1 MEIIYDG
8 KTKRI
13 LSDGEKVLLQF
24 KDTVTGDARG
34 KLDTGGDFLVG
45 SVEGKGVASAKVAVH
60 FFKLLNKF
68 NIATHFRGAHT
79 DSEIEVSLVEK
90 IPLEVIYRAKAFG
103 SFLARYKG
111 RVEPMAPLDLIE
123 FNLKDDALKD
133 PLITPQAIVKL
144 GIADE
149 DELELMEAMARK
161 IASVVIKALADKGL
175 EFVDMKLE
183 FGRADGELLMVDE
196 LSGDTMRVYDKIQK
210 RMMDQI
216 ELARKLGLT

>member
-1 MEIIYDG
+1 MGIIYDG

-13 LSDGEKVLLQF
+13 LSDGKKVLFQF

-34 KLDTGGDFLVG
+34 KLDTGGDFVVG

-60 FFKLLNKF
+60 FFKLLHKF
-68 NIATHFRGAHT
+68 NIATHFRRAHT

-90 IPLEVIYRAKAFG
+90 IPLEIIYRAKAFG

-111 RVEPMAPLDLIE
+111 MVEPMVPLDLIE
-123 FNLKDDALKD
+123 FNLKDDSLKD
-133 PLITPQAIVKL
+133 PLIAPRAIVKL

-149 DELELMEAMARK
+149 DELELMEAIARK

-175 EFVDMKLE
+175 ELVDMKLE

-196 LSGDTMRVYDKIQK
+196 LSGDTMRVHDKIQK
-210 RMMDQI
+210 RMIDQI

>member
-1 MEIIYDG
+1 
-8 KTKRI
+8 
-13 LSDGEKVLLQF
+13 
-24 KDTVTGDARG
+24 
-34 KLDTGGDFLVG
+34 
-45 SVEGKGVASAKVAVH
+45 
-60 FFKLLNKF
+60 
-68 NIATHFRGAHT
+68 
-79 DSEIEVSLVEK
+79 
-90 IPLEVIYRAKAFG
+90 
-103 SFLARYKG
+103 
-111 RVEPMAPLDLIE
+111 MAPLDLIE

-144 GIADE
+144 GIADK

-161 IASVVIKALADKGL
+161 IASVVVKALADKGL

-210 RMMDQI
+210 RMMDQM